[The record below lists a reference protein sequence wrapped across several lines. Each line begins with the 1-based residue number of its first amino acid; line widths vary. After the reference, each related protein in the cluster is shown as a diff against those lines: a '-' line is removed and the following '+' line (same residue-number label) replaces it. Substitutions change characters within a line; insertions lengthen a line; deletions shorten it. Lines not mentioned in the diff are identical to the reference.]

1 MRYIDGSIERSKD
14 FGMIDGRVSR
24 KSQTTG
30 SAELFVQHERWT
42 ADRWRVMF
50 NVGMLK
56 FAIGAECT
64 DKQQAERLRDDFADA
79 LSQLGINLPNSRVRL
94 AVRKIISIV

>member
-1 MRYIDGSIERSKD
+1 MKNKISPE
-14 FGMIDGRVSR
+14 
-24 KSQTTG
+24 QTVPSESSG
-30 SAELFVQHERWT
+30 SADLFVQHERWT

-50 NVGMLK
+50 KVGILK

-79 LSQLGINLPNSRVRL
+79 LSQLGINLPNKV
-94 AVRKIISIV
+94 I